1 MSGETKQRL
10 LQSAVL
16 GGAAGAIAVTIG
28 QLFMPLLRLP
38 QVGGA
43 IMIAVVLVSYLVLDL
58 RNRAKRRTPGSTG
71 EKPQAADETV
81 PEAAMVWTFAE
92 GRITRAQA
100 DQIAAD
106 RALQK
111 NIADK
116 GVLRAAVESAVKDGV
131 ITRAQADQI
140 LSRPHG
146 STTGPP

>member
-1 MSGETKQRL
+1 
-10 LQSAVL
+10 
-16 GGAAGAIAVTIG
+16 
-28 QLFMPLLRLP
+28 
-38 QVGGA
+38 
-43 IMIAVVLVSYLVLDL
+43 
-58 RNRAKRRTPGSTG
+58 
-71 EKPQAADETV
+71 
-81 PEAAMVWTFAE
+81 MVWTFAD

-116 GVLRAAVESAVKDGV
+116 SVLRAAVESAVKDGV